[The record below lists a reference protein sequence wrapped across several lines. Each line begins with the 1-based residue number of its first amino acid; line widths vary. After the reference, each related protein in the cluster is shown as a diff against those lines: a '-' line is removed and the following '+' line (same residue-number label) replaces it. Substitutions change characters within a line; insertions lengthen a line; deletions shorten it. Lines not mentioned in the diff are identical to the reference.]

1 MSRETGEPVTTR
13 TLFEIGSISKV
24 FTATLGAQAVSSGSL
39 SLNEATS
46 KYLPA
51 LKNSAFDKVT
61 LLHLATYTAGGLPL
75 QFPDTVSSETHM
87 LSWFHEWQPS
97 YSPGTFRQYSNPSI
111 GLFGYVVAEA
121 LNQPFDKLM
130 EGYLFPALGLSNTY
144 VNVPADRAKDY
155 SWGTQKITGQSA

>member
-1 MSRETGEPVTTR
+1 
-13 TLFEIGSISKV
+13 
-24 FTATLGAQAVSSGSL
+24 
-39 SLNEATS
+39 
-46 KYLPA
+46 
-51 LKNSAFDKVT
+51 
-61 LLHLATYTAGGLPL
+61 
-75 QFPDTVSSETHM
+75 M

-144 VNVPADRAKDY
+144 VNVPADAVLKIIPG
-155 SWGTQKITGQSA
+155 GTQKITGQSA